1 MGLLFSSSAVSYPA
15 TESGLAGGPPHP
27 YPNHIPNLN
36 RKIMPIQQS
45 NLVYNVEINGISVGL
60 TRSYREACSWAA
72 YHTDARIYFFKDTI
86 HYSN

>member
-27 YPNHIPNLN
+27 YHNHIPTLN

-45 NLVYNVEINGISVGL
+45 NLVYNVEINGVSVGL

-72 YHTDARIYFFKDTI
+72 SRKDARIYSFKDTAY
-86 HYSN
+86 YSG